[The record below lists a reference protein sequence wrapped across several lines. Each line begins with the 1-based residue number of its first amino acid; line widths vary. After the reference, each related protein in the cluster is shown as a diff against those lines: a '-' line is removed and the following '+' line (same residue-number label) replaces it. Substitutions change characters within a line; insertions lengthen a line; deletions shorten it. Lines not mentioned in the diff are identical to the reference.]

1 MLVVDDDED
10 LLLSYRMTLEK
21 ENNIIFTTSD
31 VIKAQEIVKKMN
43 IDLAILDYVMMKLRG
58 DQLAMRLIRIK
69 PDIKIIFISGYY
81 KTDEIVRKLEFKV
94 YGVFAKP
101 LDPMILEKL
110 AMSNDH
116 ADFIQNSPEMS
127 ALNLYSNI
135 A

>member
-1 MLVVDDDED
+1 
-10 LLLSYRMTLEK
+10 MTLEK
-21 ENNIIFTTSD
+21 ENTIIITTND
-31 VIKAQEIVKKMN
+31 VHKAQEIVKKLK
-43 IDLAILDYVMMKLRG
+43 IDLVILDFVMMKLRG
-58 DQLAMRLIRIK
+58 DQLARRLLRIK

-81 KTDEIVRKLEFKV
+81 RTDEIVRKLEFKV

-135 A
+135 